1 MNWQEYEK
9 QVYEELKSIYIDE
22 EIIFNHSVI
31 GRYSKRSRQIDVYIR
46 EKVGNEYFITI
57 VDCKFYNKKVNVKSV
72 EEFISMADDIG
83 ADYGL
88 MVTERGYSSS
98 ALKRA
103 ANNPK
108 NIQLDILNFK
118 ELKHNLQGEVGLPFV
133 GDLMILMRSPFGWIT
148 DVSSKSYTS
157 NIMYPRGNDIEDVK
171 KGGEYGYIGF
181 WDYDKDP
188 LSIRQLSEMHNEA
201 LRTRFAVSD
210 YSLIDVG
217 SNFSKKA
224 KIRTT
229 RMIDRHWVEIAGYVL
244 FERYIMYA
252 VINSHKEN
260 VRINQNKIRL
270 LIKYSIP
277 LKIKNRRFAEVK
289 DDENL
294 GGKFIKL

>member
-1 MNWQEYEK
+1 
-9 QVYEELKSIYIDE
+9 
-22 EIIFNHSVI
+22 
-31 GRYSKRSRQIDVYIR
+31 
-46 EKVGNEYFITI
+46 
-57 VDCKFYNKKVNVKSV
+57 
-72 EEFISMADDIG
+72 
-83 ADYGL
+83 
-88 MVTERGYSSS
+88 
-98 ALKRA
+98 
-103 ANNPK
+103 
-108 NIQLDILNFK
+108 
-118 ELKHNLQGEVGLPFV
+118 
-133 GDLMILMRSPFGWIT
+133 
-148 DVSSKSYTS
+148 
-157 NIMYPRGNDIEDVK
+157 MYPRGNDIEDVK